1 MPAHRVVILG
11 GGFGGLYAA
20 QALKK
25 APVDLTLVDRR
36 NFHLFQPLLY
46 QVATGTLSPGE
57 IAAPL
62 RSVLS
67 KQKNATVLLGE
78 AVDLDAGRKHLVLS
92 DGEVPYDTLIVATG
106 SRTYY
111 FGRDEWENVAPGL
124 KTIEEAT
131 EIRHRIL
138 YAFEAAERERDP
150 EKRQDWLTFVV
161 VGAGP
166 TGVELAGALGEI
178 ANDTLRH
185 DFRSIRPQE
194 ARILLLDGS
203 DRVLPPFSPRL
214 SAKAEAQLIRIGVR
228 PRTGVKVVDM
238 DEAGVTV
245 ESPQGRERIASR
257 TVIWAAGVH
266 ASPFGEVLA
275 LRAGAKRER
284 NGQVAVE
291 KDLSLVGHP
300 EIFVIGDLAR
310 VHDAAGKPLPGVS
323 PVAMQEGAYVARVI
337 RERLAGRPA
346 PPPFHYFNKGQ
357 LAVIGRGAAVAD
369 IGRFKVSGVLAWFI
383 WLFVHLMYIVEF
395 SSRVLIFIEWGFLY
409 LTFNRGARLITGRN
423 RLLQTVRMPETADS
437 AATAQADTASR

>member
-78 AVDLDAGRKHLVLS
+78 AVDLDAGRKHLILS

>member
-1 MPAHRVVILG
+1 
-11 GGFGGLYAA
+11 
-20 QALKK
+20 
-25 APVDLTLVDRR
+25 
-36 NFHLFQPLLY
+36 
-46 QVATGTLSPGE
+46 
-57 IAAPL
+57 
-62 RSVLS
+62 
-67 KQKNATVLLGE
+67 
-78 AVDLDAGRKHLVLS
+78 
-92 DGEVPYDTLIVATG
+92 
-106 SRTYY
+106 
-111 FGRDEWENVAPGL
+111 
-124 KTIEEAT
+124 
-131 EIRHRIL
+131 
-138 YAFEAAERERDP
+138 
-150 EKRQDWLTFVV
+150 
-161 VGAGP
+161 
-166 TGVELAGALGEI
+166 
-178 ANDTLRH
+178 LRH

>member
-78 AVDLDAGRKHLVLS
+78 AVDLDAGRKHLILS

-310 VHDAAGKPLPGVS
+310 VQDAGGKPLPGVS

-423 RLLQTVRMPETADS
+423 RLLQTVRMPEPADS